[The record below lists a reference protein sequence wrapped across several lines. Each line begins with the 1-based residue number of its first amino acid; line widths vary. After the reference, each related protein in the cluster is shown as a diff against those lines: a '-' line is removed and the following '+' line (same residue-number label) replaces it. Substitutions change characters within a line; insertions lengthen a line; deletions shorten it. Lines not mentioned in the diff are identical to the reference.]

1 MKYPHLASRVFNTP
15 LLIHPAKLDAILAGL
30 GGRLLGADQPAI
42 IINTTPDPE
51 AAAAA
56 VADVGMFATTKATGR
71 DEERGYAIVN
81 GVAIISIH
89 GALVHRTRM
98 EADSTTLL
106 GYNDIVADME
116 SAIAN
121 PNVHAVLQIWS
132 TPGGEVQGA
141 FECASRL
148 YSMRGKKPIKAIC
161 DGMAA
166 SAGYLGASAADE
178 IIISPTGYAGSIGV
192 VARHVDF
199 SAALASDGVKVTH
212 IFAGA
217 HKVDGN
223 PYEPLPDAVREDWQA
238 EIDGI
243 YYDFLSAVATHRGI
257 SVDAVRKTQARTY
270 RGQAA
275 IDARLADRMGTTD
288 QIIQEL
294 VALNTVHSTPRLVA
308 LRAKAQSTSSG
319 QTARANADDKGALM
333 SGNTP
338 QGGQPAAQTNPLAT
352 VTVADLQAQRPD
364 LMASIQQAAVAAEL
378 ARQSGVRANALPGHE
393 KLVEALASD
402 GKTTPEQAAMAVLKA
417 ERDTRESAAA
427 AHKADAP
434 TPVAA
439 SVVGTTGDAGE
450 GQDAKALAAQA
461 TEMSKAEG
469 ITVVEAFKRLGVTSV

>member
-42 IINTTPDPE
+42 IINTTPEPE

-56 VADVGMFATTKATGR
+56 VADVGMFAATKATGR

-81 GVAIISIH
+81 GVAIIQAH

-106 GYNDIVADME
+106 GYNDIVRDME
-116 SAIAN
+116 SAMSN

-132 TPGGEVQGA
+132 SPGGEVQGA
-141 FECASRL
+141 FEAASRMH
-148 YSMRGKKPIKAIC
+148 SMRGQKPIKAIC

-166 SAGYLGASAADE
+166 SAAYLLASAADE

-223 PYEPLPDAVREDWQA
+223 PYEPLPDAVREDWQS

-243 YYDFLSAVATHRGI
+243 YSDFLSAVATHRGI

-270 RGQAA
+270 RGHAA

-294 VALNTVHSTPRLVA
+294 VALRTT
-308 LRAKAQSTSSG
+308 AQSIPSG
-319 QTARANADDKGALM
+319 QTARANADDKGVLM
-333 SGNTP
+333 SGNTQ
-338 QGGQPAAQTNPLAT
+338 QGGQQAATNPTNPAT
-352 VTVADLQAQRPD
+352 ANAQAGAALCKADLD
-364 LMASIQQAAVAAEL
+364 TAVATALAQGRAEGAAAER
-378 ARQSGVRANALPGHE
+378 ARIADVRAQSLPGHQA
-393 KLVEALASD
+393 LIEALAAD
-402 GKTTPEQAAMAVLKA
+402 GHTTGPQAASIVLAA
-417 ERDTRESAAA
+417 ERKLRETQASAEVNDAPKAVKTSAATDHGTPAKRLPNASAAYGALNRRAHA
-427 AHKADAP
+427 AH
-434 TPVAA
+434 AA
-439 SVVGTTGDAGE
+439 
-450 GQDAKALAAQA
+450 
-461 TEMSKAEG
+461 
-469 ITVVEAFKRLGVTSV
+469 

>member
-141 FECASRL
+141 FECAARL

-199 SAALASDGVKVTH
+199 SQALASDGVKVTH

-243 YYDFLSAVATHRGI
+243 YADFLSAVATHRGI

-294 VALNTVHSTPRLVA
+294 VALRTT
-308 LRAKAQSTSSG
+308 AQPIPSG
-319 QTARANADDKGALM
+319 QTARANANDKGALM

-352 VTVADLQAQRPD
+352 ITVADLQTQRPD
-364 LMASIQQAAVAAEL
+364 LVASIQQAAVAAEL

-393 KLVEALASD
+393 KLIEALAAD
-402 GKTTPEQAAMAVLKA
+402 GKTTPEQAAMAVLTA
-417 ERDTRESAAA
+417 ERETRAAATA

-434 TPVAA
+434 AAVAA
-439 SVVGTTGDAGE
+439 SVVGTTGDAGA

-461 TEMSKAEG
+461 TEMAKAEG
-469 ITVVEAFKRLGVTSV
+469 ITVVEALKRLGVTAI

>member
-30 GGRLLGADQPAI
+30 GGRLLGSDQPAI
-42 IINTTPDPE
+42 IINNAPDAE
-51 AAAAA
+51 SAAAA
-56 VADVGMFATTKATGR
+56 VADAAMFATTKATSR
-71 DEERGYAIVN
+71 DEERGYAIVD
-81 GVAIISIH
+81 GVAIINIH

-98 EADSTTLL
+98 EANSTTLL

-121 PNVHAVLQIWS
+121 PAVHAVLQVWS

-141 FECASRL
+141 FESAARL
-148 YSMRGKKPIKAIC
+148 YSMRGQKPIKAIC

-199 SAALASDGVKVTH
+199 SQALASDGVKVTH

-223 PYEPLPDAVREDWQA
+223 PYEPLPAAVREDWQA

-243 YYDFLSAVATHRGI
+243 YADFLSAVATHRGI

-275 IDARLADRMGTTD
+275 VDARLADRLGTTD

-294 VALNTVHSTPRLVA
+294 VALRPAVRPIT
-308 LRAKAQSTSSG
+308 SG
-319 QTARANADDKGALM
+319 QTARANANDKGALM
-333 SGNTP
+333 SGNSP
-338 QGGQPAAQTNPLAT
+338 QGGQPAAQTSPLAN
-352 VTVADLQAQRPD
+352 VTVADLQSQRPD
-364 LMASIQQAAVAAEL
+364 LVASIQQEALAAEL
-378 ARQSGVRANALPGHE
+378 TRQKEVRATALPGHE
-393 KLVEALASD
+393 KLVEALATD
-402 GKTTPEQAAMAVLKA
+402 GKTTPAEAAMAVLAA
-417 ERDTRESAAA
+417 ERSAQAAA
-427 AHKADAP
+427 KAAFAADAP
-434 TPVAA
+434 APVAA
-439 SVVGTTGDAGE
+439 SAAPADQPSTTASKQAIAD
-450 GQDAKALAAQA
+450 QAATMA
-461 TEMSKAEG
+461 RAEG
-469 ITVVEAFKRLGVTSV
+469 ISVLQALKKLGHA

>member
-51 AAAAA
+51 AAAAT
-56 VADVGMFATTKATGR
+56 VADVGMFSTTKATGR

-81 GVAIISIH
+81 GVAIISIQ

-223 PYEPLPDAVREDWQA
+223 PYEPLPDSVREDWQA

-243 YYDFLSAVATHRGI
+243 YSDFLSAVATHRGI

-294 VALNTVHSTPRLVA
+294 VALRTT
-308 LRAKAQSTSSG
+308 AQPIPSG

-364 LMASIQQAAVAAEL
+364 LVASIQQAAVAAEL

-434 TPVAA
+434 NPVAA

-461 TEMSKAEG
+461 VEMSKAEG

>member
-42 IINTTPDPE
+42 IINNAPDTE

-56 VADVGMFATTKATGR
+56 AADVAMFATTKATGR
-71 DEERGYAIVN
+71 DKERGYAIVD

-116 SAIAN
+116 SAMDNSA
-121 PNVHAVLQIWS
+121 VHAVLQIWS

-141 FECASRL
+141 FEAAARM
-148 YSMRGKKPIKAIC
+148 YGMRGKKPIKAIC

-199 SAALASDGVKVTH
+199 SQALASDGVKVTH

-243 YYDFLSAVATHRGI
+243 YADFLAAVATHRGI

-294 VALNTVHSTPRLVA
+294 VALRTAVRPIT
-308 LRAKAQSTSSG
+308 SG
-319 QTARANADDKGALM
+319 QTARANANDKGALM

-338 QGGQPAAQTNPLAT
+338 QGGQPAAQISLAT
-352 VTVADLQAQRPD
+352 VTAADLHTHCPQVVA
-364 LMASIQQAAVAAEL
+364 AIQQEALAAEL
-378 ARQSGVRANALPGHE
+378 TRQKEVRATALPGHE
-393 KLVEALASD
+393 KLVEALATD
-402 GKTTPEQAAMAVLKA
+402 GKTTPAEAAMAVLAA
-417 ERDTRESAAA
+417 ERSAQAAA
-427 AHKADAP
+427 KAAFAADAP
-434 TPVAA
+434 PPVQASAA
-439 SVVGTTGDAGE
+439 PPDAPN
-450 GQDAKALAAQA
+450 AVASKQA
-461 TEMSKAEG
+461 VADQASAMAKAEG
-469 ITVVEAFKRLGVTSV
+469 ISVLQALKKLGHA